1 MYTFAIAIRSPFYP
15 VLEKVLSVFFLNHFD
30 SQTDLRLEKYNHTAE
45 PNKLVY
51 VHKRKPVSVLYNC
64 QLQQSPFP
72 LSPPLSPSLSIL
84 ILPLSSPFQLHP
96 PVPNLLVGQAS
107 SSVLCV
113 SLWMAVVCSRT
124 WFISFKLQ
132 GCVWNAGQK
141 IICSKQRMMEKT
153 CLMYQ
158 WEPCVVEL

>member
-72 LSPPLSPSLSIL
+72 ISPSLS
-84 ILPLSSPFQLHP
+84 
-96 PVPNLLVGQAS
+96 PVPSLPFPGPAGLVCAETLRQEGFTDRIVMVTMDKHLPFDRPKLS
-107 SSVLCV
+107 K
-113 SLWMAVVCSRT
+113 VCTDAYHSPET
-124 WFISFKLQ
+124 
-132 GCVWNAGQK
+132 
-141 IICSKQRMMEKT
+141 
-153 CLMYQ
+153 
-158 WEPCVVEL
+158 